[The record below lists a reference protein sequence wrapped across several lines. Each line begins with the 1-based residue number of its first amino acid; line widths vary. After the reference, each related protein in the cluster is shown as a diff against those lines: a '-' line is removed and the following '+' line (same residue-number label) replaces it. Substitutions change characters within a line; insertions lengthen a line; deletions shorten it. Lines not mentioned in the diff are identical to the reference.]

1 MDPVQLSSGEDLI
14 HEIRIRL
21 EETGISE
28 RNLCKRLNTN
38 RHWIYRAFTGRSL
51 LMLRWLSM
59 TIGILRE
66 LGYELTL
73 TPIEGYE
80 PDESLKD
87 RRYGPKPEIR
97 ERNTATNG
105 IAFTI
110 DCKQFCIR
118 LVDGQWQMARGG
130 QGTPFTNIEE
140 NHHVRTPL
148 PPGTLVK
155 DHERNIVGMIQEATE
170 NAPVTHAMAHV
181 ELGQGVPSPEK
192 SFGQVAFEQ
201 WFKTDSSERWSICT
215 EERKKRFNEEAQAV
229 IDEFLR
235 RNHVVPQSQYDA
247 VQADLTKQW
256 KDNEQL
262 RKDYD
267 HTVKREA
274 GIIEQ
279 RNQLAVQLTESKHT
293 AVGYLNELRHNRLTN
308 GEELKAYDELK
319 TTHASL
325 QHKYDHLKES
335 AVDAVQAFGVLE
347 FEANATT
354 GIVVASGWLSHAN
367 KQIAKLRK
375 EVTS

>member
-1 MDPVQLSSGEDLI
+1 MNQMNPSKIDATAQSPKSENGTSQEDRVRKILRAHAAYTFEVERLI
-14 HEIRIRL
+14 QEQYAEIEAL
-21 EETGISE
+21 KT
-28 RNLCKRLNTN
+28 NCKRIQGANVDFKKELDKRLLN
-38 RHWIYRAFTGRSL
+38 
-51 LMLRWLSM
+51 
-59 TIGILRE
+59 E
-66 LGYELTL
+66 
-73 TPIEGYE
+73 
-80 PDESLKD
+80 
-87 RRYGPKPEIR
+87 
-97 ERNTATNG
+97 NTATNG

-181 ELGQGVPSPEK
+181 ELGHGVPSPEK